1 MVGHAVVAR
10 GISPLRVGPGLGDS
24 PLRVVQGVV
33 SLQPSPQRVA
43 SLWWSSRPG
52 ELSRGVRTDHS
63 PFRELPPVGRVAR
76 EPSVCSKKTERV
88 VPFLERWAPSSLF
101 GPKLTSGKNKIPV
114 RTAVAPRND
123 KLMCEK
129 GDWETASFTETSS
142 LNTT

>member
-1 MVGHAVVAR
+1 MGHAVVAR

-76 EPSVCSKKTERV
+76 EPSVCSKKTERCAFFGKV
-88 VPFLERWAPSSLF
+88 GAEFAVRAQTHFRQKQNPSTD
-101 GPKLTSGKNKIPV
+101 G
-114 RTAVAPRND
+114 
-123 KLMCEK
+123 
-129 GDWETASFTETSS
+129 SS
-142 LNTT
+142 PAE

>member
-1 MVGHAVVAR
+1 MGHAVVAR

-52 ELSRGVRTDHS
+52 ELSRRAHS

-76 EPSVCSKKTERV
+76 EPLCVSKGRCAFFGK
-88 VPFLERWAPSSLF
+88 VPAPSS
-101 GPKLTSGKNKIPV
+101 GPKKTKSQ
-114 RTAVAPRND
+114 
-123 KLMCEK
+123 
-129 GDWETASFTETSS
+129 
-142 LNTT
+142 

>member
-1 MVGHAVVAR
+1 MGHAVVAR

-52 ELSRGVRTDHS
+52 ELSRGVRTVRSASCPRWVES
-63 PFRELPPVGRVAR
+63 PVSLCVFEN
-76 EPSVCSKKTERV
+76 V
-88 VPFLERWAPSSLF
+88 VPFLERWAPSS
-101 GPKLTSGKNKIPV
+101 GPKKNKIPV

-142 LNTT
+142 LNNT